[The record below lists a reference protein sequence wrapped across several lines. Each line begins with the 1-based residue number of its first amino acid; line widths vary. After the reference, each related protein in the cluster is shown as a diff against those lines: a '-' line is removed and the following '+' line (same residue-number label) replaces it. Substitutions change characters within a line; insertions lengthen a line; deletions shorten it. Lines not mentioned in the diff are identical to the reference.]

1 MITLDWLS
9 GGFLIVAVVSAVVNI
24 LQHQKLS
31 QIQKQKVTPIY
42 NGLVGLFNDIKN
54 KSLHCYARQSFLHAP
69 DNPYKSIES
78 LRGNFYEFIVE
89 TAKDF
94 NSLVEHIVAI
104 LKTIDPSDKRV
115 FKGID
120 FAQTEEEKERMEQVS
135 QRLRTQREIEQRKLD
150 KQLRSVKESNK
161 S

>member
-1 MITLDWLS
+1 M
-9 GGFLIVAVVSAVVNI
+9 
-24 LQHQKLS
+24 
-31 QIQKQKVTPIY
+31 
-42 NGLVGLFNDIKN
+42 
-54 KSLHCYARQSFLHAP
+54 RAP

-94 NSLVEHIVAI
+94 NSLVEHIVAL

-120 FAQTEEEKERMEQVS
+120 FAQTEKEKETIEQVS

-150 KQLRSVKESNK
+150 EQLGQLKKKENK
-161 S
+161 EKIKGGRQ